1 MSRIG
6 NQIIEIP
13 AGVEVAVNDG
23 NHVVVKGQKGALE
36 QTFNAD
42 MTIKLA
48 DNQLSVER
56 PSDEKKFKQ
65 LHGTTRALLANM
77 VNGVSEGYKIEL
89 SIVGL
94 GYRANL
100 QGKKLVLNVG
110 YSHPVEFDVIDGIT
124 VEVPSQT
131 EIVVSGID
139 KQLVGEF
146 AANIRA
152 TRKPEPYKGKGIR
165 YKNEIIK
172 KKEGKKAAK

>member
-6 NQIIEIP
+6 NKVIEIP
-13 AGVEVAVNDG
+13 AGVEVTINDG
-23 NHVVVKGQKGALE
+23 NHVVVKGSKGTLE

-42 MTIKLA
+42 MNIKLE

-56 PSDEKKFKQ
+56 PSDEKRFKQ

-77 VNGVSEGYKIEL
+77 VNGVHEGYKIEL

-139 KQLVGEF
+139 KQLVGEY